1 MPDFLSTIVENHQK
15 VSPGFVETLIR
26 IQREELFTGL
36 MRLRY
41 PSGEQ
46 LVLVFLNGTQQKLY
60 HPQENSTDIV
70 PRQTWSSYLDRAD
83 ASVGSLALS
92 AEALRFLRV
101 AYEAP
106 VRQRVDVNLSS
117 SELETEATRW
127 SQDLNPSLIHV
138 RTDDTNRLY
147 LIPGN
152 VVPFLEEL
160 IFVQGKALFGMS
172 DVSFPSS
179 LPGSTPGSIF
189 HVTRYTSDPDHE
201 LWQEYRLRHAF
212 TPLMRLLFIRFNEL
226 AGRVLTERLCE
237 QLSAWTRDGG
247 LDMTVTGNGISNQH
261 YFETLGSASD
271 AYLGLARRFHY
282 EASPAIG
289 SRMADGISRDVLLK
303 LDPYSRE
310 ILNRYIYNK
319 IGQENTVIRTWR

>member
-41 PSGEQ
+41 PSDEQ
-46 LVLVFLNGTQQKLY
+46 LVLVFLNGNQHKLY
-60 HPQENSTDIV
+60 HLQESASDII
-70 PRQTWSSYLDRAD
+70 PRQSWSSYLNRAD

-92 AEALRFLRV
+92 GEALRLLRV
-101 AYEAP
+101 AYESP
-106 VRQRVDVNLSS
+106 IRQKVDGNLSS
-117 SELETEATRW
+117 SDLQHELNIW
-127 SQDLNPSLIHV
+127 SQDSNPSVIHV
-138 RTDDTNRLY
+138 RADDTNRLY

-152 VVPFLEEL
+152 LMPFLEEL
-160 IFVQGKALFGMS
+160 RFVAGKALFGMA

-179 LPGSTPGSIF
+179 LPGSKPEFTF
-189 HVTRYTSDPDHE
+189 HVTRYVSDPDHE

-247 LDMTVTGNGISNQH
+247 LGMTVTGNGISNQH
-261 YFETLGSASD
+261 YFETLRHAAD
-271 AYLGLARRFHY
+271 AYLGLTRRFHY
-282 EASPAIG
+282 EASPAVG
-289 SRMADGISRDVLLK
+289 SRMADGISREMLLK
-303 LDPYSRE
+303 LDPYSRA
-310 ILNRYIYNK
+310 ILKRYIFDK